1 MKHENAIQC
10 LQVMKGAECINAL
23 SQEFPEHY
31 GIENIEA
38 LELAIEVLK
47 KNRWI
52 PCSER
57 LPEPWIRV
65 LVSRKHE
72 PGITDMPYALDVCTA
87 FYVGEGKWRIDPP
100 KQLKTVSYVIEA
112 WMPWPEPYKE
122 GDQE

>member
-47 KNRWI
+47 KNRWT
-52 PCSER
+52 PCSLM
-57 LPEPWIRV
+57 LPK
-65 LVSRKHE
+65 KHE
-72 PGITDMPYALDVCTA
+72 HVLATWKC
-87 FYVGEGKWRIDPP
+87 GEYYHTTEAVYEDNGWLHYCP
-100 KQLKTVSYVIEA
+100 KPLPSDIEFIA
-112 WMPWPEPYKE
+112 WMPLPPAYKE
-122 GDQE
+122 GE

>member
-57 LPEPWIRV
+57 LPDEPEENPMFEGAKV
-65 LVSRKHE
+65 ELYLVSCGDEFYPFRVFWNGKDF
-72 PGITDMPYALDVCTA
+72 TDGLCKVDA
-87 FYVGEGKWRIDPP
+87 
-100 KQLKTVSYVIEA
+100 EA
-112 WMPWPEPYKE
+112 WMPLPEPYKE
-122 GDQE
+122 GEDGDN

>member
-31 GIENIEA
+31 GMENIEA

-47 KNRWI
+47 KNQWT

-57 LPEPWIRV
+57 LPEESGKYLAQLDWENITVITFSKKWQKWNAFDSHPPE
-65 LVSRKHE
+65 HE
-72 PGITDMPYALDVCTA
+72 M
-87 FYVGEGKWRIDPP
+87 E
-100 KQLKTVSYVIEA
+100 VIA
-112 WMPWPEPYKE
+112 WMLLPEPYKE
-122 GDQE
+122 QTKK

>member
-57 LPEPWIRV
+57 LPEEGAVV
-65 LVSRKHE
+65 LVSLEEDEDWSWVRLVRE
-72 PGITDMPYALDVCTA
+72 GYYDEGYWFDMDGSHYGL
-87 FYVGEGKWRIDPP
+87 EI
-100 KQLKTVSYVIEA
+100 LA
-112 WMPWPEPYKE
+112 WMPLPKLYKV